1 MRRSC
6 RTFAILASVV
16 LLAASRADRTGQ
28 IDGAEFATLGPR
40 VLPVD
45 KRPDDS
51 RLEPL
56 KTLNGYFPFSP
67 PKTRDEWEERAE
79 RVRRQVQVATG
90 LWPMPEKTPLN
101 AAVYG
106 KVERDGYTVEKVY
119 FESYPGH
126 FVTGSLYRPKGATG
140 KLPGVLCPYGHF
152 RDGRFNELTP
162 KELAAEIANKAER
175 FEVSG
180 RYPLQAYPVQLARMG
195 CVALQYDL
203 EGYCDSVQIPMSVA
217 HNHSEPRPQMDT
229 PHDWGFF
236 STQAE
241 LRLQSIMGLQTYNSI
256 RALDF
261 LCDVADADPD
271 RLGVTGASGGGTQ
284 TIILCA
290 IDPRPDVAV
299 PAVMVSTAMQGGCTC
314 ENCELLRID
323 TGNVEFAGL
332 FAPKPMSAIAAH
344 DWTRELATKGGP
356 ELQQLYA
363 LLGATDNVQIKPF
376 LQFEHNFNYVSRGAM
391 YEWMNKQL
399 KLGVNE
405 PVVEEDFVP
414 LSRAEL
420 SVWDEKHSKPIG
432 GEDYERSLLRTMT
445 GDSQRQL
452 AKLAPHDQKTLASFR
467 HVIGGAWDI
476 LIGRGMSKPAEIE
489 FEQVDETVRHEQF
502 LQKKGLLRYKPAH
515 EEVPIIVLQPRG
527 ETRRTAL
534 WLDPAGKAA
543 LFDGDGAP
551 KPTVLKLLENGVQVV
566 GLDLFG
572 QGEFL
577 PDGGMLTKTRTVSP
591 EKKVAAAYTFG
602 YNRAVFA
609 ERVHDVLTAA
619 SYFRGDDQPLGVV
632 DVVGLNG
639 AGHWAAAAKAI
650 AGKAIDRA
658 VVDTAGFRF
667 VNVTSTDDPDFLPG
681 AVKYDD
687 VPGLLSLCAPAEIWV
702 ADAGWAQHRPEIVEA
717 VYQAAGAPAA
727 ITWYTGPPDEL
738 AATAVQWLLRN

>member
-1 MRRSC
+1 M
-6 RTFAILASVV
+6 
-16 LLAASRADRTGQ
+16 
-28 IDGAEFATLGPR
+28 PR
-40 VLPVD
+40 VLPEG
-45 KRPDDS
+45 KLPDDS
-51 RLEPL
+51 RLGPL
-56 KTLNGYFPFSP
+56 KTLNGYFPFTP
-67 PKTRDEWEERAE
+67 PKTREEWEQRADQ
-79 RVRRQVQVATG
+79 VRRQVQVATG

-101 AAVYG
+101 AVVYG
-106 KVERDGYTVEKVY
+106 KVDREGYTVEKVY

-152 RDGRFNELTP
+152 RDGRFNELTQQ
-162 KELAAEIANKAER
+162 ELESEIANKAER
-175 FEVSG
+175 FEVGG

-195 CVALQYDL
+195 CIAFQYDL

-217 HNHSEPRPQMDT
+217 HDHTKFRPEMDT

-241 LRLQSIMGLQTYNSI
+241 LRLQSIMGLQTYNSV

-261 LCDVADADPD
+261 LCEVADADPN

-290 IDPRPDVAV
+290 IDQRPDVAV

-332 FAPKPMSAIAAH
+332 FAPKPLSAIAAR
-344 DWTRELATKGGP
+344 DWTQELATKGGP
-356 ELQQLYA
+356 ELEQLYS
-363 LLGATDNVQIKPF
+363 LLGAKDNVQIKPF
-376 LQFEHNFNYVSRGAM
+376 LKFGHNFNYVSRGAM

-399 KLGVNE
+399 KLGVTE

-420 SVWDEKHSKPIG
+420 SVWDDQHSKPAS
-432 GEDYERSLLRTMT
+432 GEDYERSLLHIMT
-445 GDSQRQL
+445 DDSNRQL
-452 AKLAPHDQKTLASFR
+452 AKLAPHDQKTLAAFR
-467 HVIGGAWDI
+467 HILGGAWDV

-515 EEVPIIVLQPRG
+515 EEVPIVVLQPRG

-534 WLDPAGKAA
+534 WIDPAGKAA
-543 LFDGDGAP
+543 LFDCEGSP

-577 PDGGMLTKTRTVSP
+577 PDGETLTKTRTVTSG
-591 EKKVAAAYTFG
+591 KKVAAAFTFG

-658 VVDTAGFRF
+658 VIGTAGFRF
-667 VNVTSTDDPDFLPG
+667 GNVHSTDDPDFLPG
-681 AVKYDD
+681 AVKYED
-687 VPGLLSLCAPAEIWV
+687 VPGLLALCAPSEIWV
-702 ADAGWAQHRPEIVEA
+702 ADPASSQTKPEIVES
-717 VYQAAGAPAA
+717 VYQAAGVPSA
-727 ITWYTGPPDEL
+727 ITWYIGPADEL
-738 AATAVQWLLRN
+738 EATAVEWLMKN